1 MNIAVTGWSV
11 HLPEVDMAAVLP
23 GDLRAAAPAE
33 PACTPERAH
42 TLLGRKGLL
51 SKEPATRLALCA
63 VHRALGLPPGRPEP
77 GPVRTDTGVVV
88 AGNLGNVATVAEVA
102 RTVSGEG
109 VRGVSPMAAPNASS
123 NVVASTVAL
132 WFRFG
137 GPNLMVCSGSTAGLD
152 AFALARLLLL
162 AGTVRRVV
170 LVGAEPADETA
181 TTLHGYGAGTANL
194 RAGAACVLL
203 EPAKPEP
210 GKPEPGKPEPAKP
223 EPDEPVAGVYV
234 AAGRPVPAEVTI
246 GPGGFDPTVHWGDCY
261 GAQGVLGLALAAA
274 VTGAGAAR
282 SVGVV
287 CGSDEDGWREATVYR
302 QLDREVAP

>member
-11 HLPEVDMAAVLP
+11 HLPEVDVAAALP
-23 GDLRAAAPAE
+23 DDLRAAAPAE

-63 VHRALGLPPGRPEP
+63 VHRALGLPAGRPEP

-88 AGNLGNVATVAEVA
+88 ASNLGNVATVAEVA
-102 RTVSGEG
+102 RTVAGEG

-137 GPNLMVCSGSTAGLD
+137 GPNLMVCSGATAGLD

-181 TTLHGYGAGTANL
+181 ATLHGYGAGTASL

-203 EPAKPEP
+203 EAGES
-210 GKPEPGKPEPAKP
+210 AT
-223 EPDEPVAGVYV
+223 GVY
-234 AAGRPVPAEVTI
+234 AAKDGPVPPEMTI
-246 GPGGFDPTVHWGDCY
+246 GPDGFDPTVHWGDCY

-274 VTGAGAAR
+274 GTGAGAVR

-287 CGSDEDGWREATVYR
+287 CGSDGDGWRGATVYR
-302 QLDREVAP
+302 QFDREVAP